1 MHAEHHVHGLKEVQP
16 GSAEGELFQ
25 GESIQIDCRIHI
37 AYPGIGN
44 IRTSLPILL
53 PQYEVLLV
61 GEVIKMIYSA
71 YKVGGSLE
79 RGEKAGPKLS
89 YLLRRSAKMLILAL
103 IYGAMNILSFVALRN
118 ISAGMFTVFAQLKI
132 LTTATCSR
140 QVSPRQVFIF
150 LRAITKRLSLVYS
163 LFQVDAEPALQ
174 HDQVEIAVLP
184 DDGCAPILG
193 DGLEWQVR

>member
-1 MHAEHHVHGLKEVQP
+1 MHAEHHVHGVEEVQP

-37 AYPGIGN
+37 AYPGICN
-44 IRTSLPILL
+44 KRTALPILL

-71 YKVGGSLE
+71 YKVGDSLE

-89 YLLRRSAKMLILAL
+89 
-103 IYGAMNILSFVALRN
+103 
-118 ISAGMFTVFAQLKI
+118 FTVFAQLKI

-140 QVSPRQVFIF
+140 QVSPRHMFIF
-150 LRAITKRLSLVYS
+150 LRAITKRLSLVS

-174 HDQVEIAVLP
+174 HDQVEVAVLP